1 MNVTASWNI
10 WGIKFNSRT
19 GHQTTKLRNDAVALF
34 LSFSFFLFPAAVL
47 YLSFMQAD
55 CPDSPK
61 SSTEAMAVYAFA
73 CAWFSS

>member
-1 MNVTASWNI
+1 
-10 WGIKFNSRT
+10 
-19 GHQTTKLRNDAVALF
+19 LF